1 MLLDQY
7 RRIGLWL
14 FGVSTFLLALG
25 YTQLVPLLETSDTKW
40 FISFVTTSGFY
51 GVVYGGGLFLYRK
64 LGWRVLNW
72 RLCHH
77 GRWHSITIVV
87 SGENEGKILSRGKA
101 RIHQDAL
108 SIHLEGWTSASTSWK
123 VESVTYD
130 RQFNG
135 VIVYMA
141 STVQPACGF
150 KYNVHGIGRFSRR
163 LFTPDKPYHQNVFKK
178 SAWWALRKSTLVRS
192 DEPLKEVLLVFQC
205 DEWRGE
211 SKDREAQV
219 IYYSR
224 ERLTRV
230 DLAALGHDSV
240 AEVGTEQ
247 AESDPRVSELLR
259 TRDDSPLRYR
269 VEAAD

>member
-1 MLLDQY
+1 MQMLLDQY

-25 YTQLVPLLETSDTKW
+25 YTQMVPLLETSDTKW

-87 SGENEGKILSRGKA
+87 SGKNEGKILSRGMA

-141 STVQPACGF
+141 STVHPACGF

-178 SAWWALRKSTLVRS
+178 SAWWALRKQRWYDRASRS
-192 DEPLKEVLLVFQC
+192 KKSCWCFSAMSGGVNLKIGKPKSFT
-205 DEWRGE
+205 
-211 SKDREAQV
+211 
-219 IYYSR
+219 I
-224 ERLTRV
+224 
-230 DLAALGHDSV
+230 LGS
-240 AEVGTEQ
+240 G
-247 AESDPRVSELLR
+247 SPGSILR
-259 TRDDSPLRYR
+259 H
-269 VEAAD
+269 